1 MKNNIRK
8 INRFIMFCFVLLIL
22 NMIYWQVFQSDYLVS
37 HTANP
42 RLKIKELQI
51 KRGSIL
57 DRNGVVLAESIEKD
71 GKFVRQYPF
80 GEKFAHVVGY
90 STKQGIR
97 TGLENAYNGHLLG
110 VLSDQKINN
119 YIDKLQG
126 KPPVGLDLRTTL
138 DARLQTLGQELLKGK
153 RGSIVVMQ
161 PKTGEILA
169 LISSPTFDPNRIG
182 EHWEQLNTDENQKPL
197 LNRGT
202 QGLYPPGSVL
212 KLMTGAGYLEK
223 NQNSDQ
229 NFECPGY
236 IQIGN
241 YKLNDS
247 GVHGTVDFEKAL
259 KVSCNTSFAQ
269 MGLDLGQQYFYDFAL
284 KFMFNKEI
292 NFDLG
297 VKKSFIPQ
305 PNRVAKQELAQ
316 ESIGQGEILVTPLHM
331 ALLTAT
337 IANDG
342 QMITPFLKQGQKPKV
357 MGKIIISE
365 KVTVRLKAAMEKVV
379 SEGTGTRAQISGIQV
394 AGKTGTAENPHGE
407 SHAWFVGFAPANNP
421 EVVVSVIVE
430 NGGGGGK
437 NSAPLAKLIFE
448 EALKN

>member
-8 INRFIMFCFVLLIL
+8 INRFIIFCFVLLIL
-22 NMIYWQVFQSDYLVS
+22 NMVYWQVFQSDYLVS
-37 HTANP
+37 HAANP

-57 DRNGVVLAESIEKD
+57 DRNGIVLAKSVEND
-71 GKFVRQYPF
+71 GKFVRQYPL

-110 VLSDQKINN
+110 VLSDQKIDN

-126 KPPVGLDLRTTL
+126 NPPVGLDLRTTL
-138 DARLQTLGQELLKGK
+138 DAKLQTIGQELLKGK
-153 RGSIVVMQ
+153 KGSIVVMQ
-161 PKTGEILA
+161 PQTGEILA
-169 LISSPTFDPNRIG
+169 LVSAPSFDPNRIG
-182 EHWEQLNTDENQKPL
+182 ELWEQLNTDEGQKPL

-212 KLMTGAGYLEK
+212 KIMTGAGVLEK
-223 NQNSDQ
+223 NPD
-229 NFECPGY
+229 FEETFNCPGY
-236 IQIGN
+236 IKIGN

-269 MGLDLGQQYFYDFAL
+269 MGLNLGQQDFYELAL

-292 NFDLG
+292 SFDLG
-297 VKKSFIPQ
+297 IKKSFIPK
-305 PNRVAKQELAQ
+305 PDKVAKQDLAQ

-331 ALLTAT
+331 ALLAAT
-337 IANDG
+337 IANNG
-342 QMITPFLKQGQKPKV
+342 QMVTPFLLQGQKPKV
-357 MGKIIISE
+357 MGEIISQE
-365 KVTVRLKAAMEKVV
+365 VAVRLKAAMEKVV
-379 SEGTGTRAQISGIQV
+379 SEGTGTRAQVSGIQV

-421 EVVVSVIVE
+421 EVVVSIIVE

-437 NSAPLAKLIFE
+437 NSAPLAKLILE